1 MAVLIDEPR
10 WWFRGRRW
18 AHLVS
23 DTSLEELHQFAAAAG
38 FPERGFHNDHY
49 DVPEEWYAD
58 VVARGAQPV
67 DSRTLVRRL
76 QAAGLRSTASQRRAA
91 AHPRLG

>member
-23 DTSLEELHQFAAAAG
+23 DASLDELHQFAAAAG
-38 FPERGFHNDHY
+38 FPPRGFHNDHY

-91 AHPRLG
+91 AHRPPA